1 MTACLNPEDRLQRN
15 FIILNSNQN
24 DESMSVSDPE
34 IVSAIR
40 QGDEAAFEKTF
51 RTYYSRLCK
60 YANSLLKDS
69 DEAEEVVQTV
79 FLTIW
84 EKRADLEITFSIK
97 AYLYRAVHNHCLNR
111 FKHAAVK
118 EAHKEYSGH
127 FIPQSYESVTQA
139 IHASELEEQ
148 IEHAV
153 NKLPVQCQKAFR
165 MSRFEEL
172 KYHEIAERLDI
183 SIKTVENQIG
193 KALRILRV
201 ELADYLPSVLISLF
215 FSFEQLI
222 WSLS

>member
-111 FKHAAVK
+111 FKHAAIK
-118 EAHKEYSGH
+118 EAHKEYSEH

-153 NKLPVQCQKAFR
+153 NRLPVQCQKAFR

-172 KYHEIAERLDI
+172 KYQEIAERLDI

-201 ELADYLPSVLISLF
+201 ELADYLPSVFISLF

-222 WSLS
+222 RSLS

>member
-1 MTACLNPEDRLQRN
+1 MTAQLNTESRLQRN
-15 FIILNSNQN
+15 FIILTSNQN
-24 DESMSVSDPE
+24 YKSMSVSDPE

-51 RTYYSRLCK
+51 RTFYDRLCN

-111 FKHAAVK
+111 FKHAAIK

-127 FIPQSYESVTQA
+127 FIPQSYESVTQV

-153 NKLPVQCQKAFR
+153 NKLPAQCQKAFR

-222 WSLS
+222 RSLS